1 MSHYVQLPTAP
12 ADAWDSAISA
22 LLGALVG
29 GVAVLMG
36 ARMEARSARK
46 LAREERVD
54 DAVDEVLQDLWDV
67 MALQCEELAQP
78 TSELLPNM
86 TPLQRVSRLSSLT
99 VRSERALSRVVHD
112 YGNSFNPAA
121 PIRDSRLRAAALSGA
136 LHLWQRNPKEFR
148 KRDWH
153 LSDYEVEL
161 AYDFAERLTV
171 HLEFSTDPLVADER
185 PG

>member
-1 MSHYVQLPTAP
+1 MQLPPAP
-12 ADAWDSAISA
+12 ADAWVSAISA

-36 ARMEARSARK
+36 ARTEARSARK

-67 MALQCEELAQP
+67 MALQCEDLAQP
-78 TSELLPNM
+78 TSDLLPNM

-121 PIRDSRLRAAALSGA
+121 PIRTAG
-136 LHLWQRNPKEFR
+136 
-148 KRDWH
+148 
-153 LSDYEVEL
+153 
-161 AYDFAERLTV
+161 
-171 HLEFSTDPLVADER
+171 
-185 PG
+185 